1 MLKVARE
8 PWVDAMR
15 ALALL
20 GVFLINGLGYAFSPN
35 YPLQVGPP
43 QPIDSFWAS
52 AALGIVIALVQGK
65 AWSLLSFLFGYSLCA
80 MSLGNR
86 KLNKNNLTAL
96 QRRYLKLFLLG
107 VFHGVFLYF
116 GDILTTYG
124 LCGLLASKWVLARPA
139 HLIKIWKYLSWLVGM
154 IAFLVMGAVVYS
166 NFFDASTLAPT
177 LEIATLERVSHR
189 ITFTNF
195 LKLNSISFV
204 WQQLDS
210 IFFFLPLVLWCCVTG
225 ILARRFNLLSINR
238 RSKEFWQ
245 RNIRSSSCLVILIL
259 NIALGLASMVIHQT
273 DGYSNRVWFI
283 SAFSSFLGMA
293 LSAAFIAT
301 SMRYLHSRNRMP
313 AWMVWLA
320 PAGRHTLAMYL
331 ALSTL
336 LVLSNGSFLH
346 LQAGTMTTLFFLV
359 LAWLIAVLVAKEATR
374 REIKDPIA
382 RWLSS

>member
-20 GVFLINGLGYAFSPN
+20 GVFLINGLGYAFFPD

-52 AALGIVIALVQGK
+52 AALGLIIAMVQGK

-80 MSLGNR
+80 MSLDNR
-86 KLNKNNLTAL
+86 RRNVNNLKAL
-96 QRRYLKLFLLG
+96 HRRYLKLLLIG

-124 LCGLLASKWVLARPA
+124 LCGLLASRWSLARPA
-139 HLIKIWKYLSWLVGM
+139 HLIKIWQYLSWLIGM
-154 IAFLVMGAVVYS
+154 ITLLIISSVAYGFIADG
-166 NFFDASTLAPT
+166 STLASK
-177 LEIATLERVSHR
+177 LEIATLVRFSNRSSV
-189 ITFTNF
+189 TNF
-195 LKLNSISFV
+195 LELNSISFG
-204 WQQLDS
+204 WQQLYS
-210 IFFFLPLVLWCCVTG
+210 IFFFLPFVLWCCVTG
-225 ILARRFNLLSINR
+225 IVAKRFKLLGNNR
-238 RSKEFWQ
+238 RSMEFW
-245 RNIRSSSCLVILIL
+245 RKNIRPSHCIVILLI
-259 NIALGLASMVIHQT
+259 NIALGLASIAIHKT

-283 SAFSSFLGMA
+283 SAFSSFLGIA

-301 SMRYLHSRNRMP
+301 SMRYLHSGNRMP

-346 LQAGTMTTLFFLV
+346 WQAGTLTTLFFLV
-359 LAWLIAVLVAKEATR
+359 IAWLIAVLVAKEATR
-374 REIKDPIA
+374 REIRDPIA
-382 RWLSS
+382 RWLSR